1 MAVGAPQAA
10 AEAPA
15 TKAATQCPS
24 TFRVLHNDRIGPA
37 VLPQG
42 QYVITVRAPGLACAT
57 ASRLFTQFLTDYDGN
72 LPKGWTVVAQGSGRA
87 SFNQNGQPGF
97 SVARSGGG
105 NNPSTYGS
113 VCPASFQVLHNDVI
127 GPLSFPK
134 GSYRLV
140 VPRGSIISCGQAFK
154 LFKQFLNRPA
164 GNLPEELAVEADDR
178 PLLQAGQLQA
188 QEVPGRPGDVS
199 ARTSCDACSWVRLGV
214 IVPVLQLGQGVYA
227 LPPRRTSRAAS
238 SARSGGGSQSISG
251 VADLADLL
259 AGVDG
264 QALRGPGRLLH
275 VHVA

>member
-1 MAVGAPQAA
+1 MRKRTSIMLAGALAALAVGAPQAA
-10 AEAPA
+10 ADATA

-57 ASRLFTQFLTDYDGN
+57 ASSLFTQFLTDYDGN

-140 VPRGSIISCGQAFK
+140 IPRGSIISCGQAFK

-164 GNLPEELAVEADDR
+164 GNLPKNWRLKPTIA
-178 PLLQAGQLQA
+178 LFFK
-188 QEVPGRPGDVS
+188 PGNSKRKKF
-199 ARTSCDACSWVRLGV
+199 R
-214 IVPVLQLGQGVYA
+214 
-227 LPPRRTSRAAS
+227 
-238 SARSGGGSQSISG
+238 
-251 VADLADLL
+251 
-259 AGVDG
+259 VDP
-264 QALRGPGRLLH
+264 AT
-275 VHVA
+275 